1 MYVLQI
7 FVYLCPF
14 SFGHCVDCPSIYRF
28 WLPLWY
34 LQTRLKLCIHVNK
47 IKIYIYINVWRL
59 LYLLVYI
66 RTFFIT
72 YISPKQSTHIEYALL
87 INTVYWTIYTK
98 HSFTLMMFNDAFN
111 SISVISWWSVLLVE
125 EAGVLWGHFC
135 LVHLMSNNNIIVYVV
150 FNFSFNNISI
160 ISWQSVLLVE
170 ESGVPRENQRPVTS
184 HIMLYP
190 VYLAIIILKDLFNF
204 LFCEDL

>member
-1 MYVLQI
+1 
-7 FVYLCPF
+7 
-14 SFGHCVDCPSIYRF
+14 
-28 WLPLWY
+28 
-34 LQTRLKLCIHVNK
+34 
-47 IKIYIYINVWRL
+47 
-59 LYLLVYI
+59 
-66 RTFFIT
+66 
-72 YISPKQSTHIEYALL
+72 
-87 INTVYWTIYTK
+87 
-98 HSFTLMMFNDAFN
+98 MMFNDAFN

-125 EAGVLWGHFC
+125 EAGVLGGHFC
-135 LVHLMSNNNIIVYVV
+135 LVHLMSNNNIIENDIVYVV